1 MNIHRDYGFLS
12 VLPKDVK
19 KYCILPYLSNFDKTL
34 LKTTLGHYTLSE
46 NYIEIHFMYDILTHK
61 NVEWCSIILKLLPL
75 TNLNFK
81 IGMCCVY
88 WGYRFGQFLY

>member
-1 MNIHRDYGFLS
+1 MNTYSDYGVLS

-46 NYIEIHFMYDILTHK
+46 NYTEICFMNDILKHT
-61 NVEWCSIILKLLPL
+61 NVEWCSIILKRLPL
-75 TNLNFK
+75 TNLN
-81 IGMCCVY
+81 
-88 WGYRFGQFLY
+88 LN